1 MAERCPDPGGGGGF
15 SRDTSPASED
25 WKYVTNNG
33 RVVILPDPRLHS
45 ILNQDDDNSSSA
57 SDYVHGQGLDD
68 LEYDYEPGISL
79 QHLEFASPRT
89 STVSAPD
96 ILSSVSRCP
105 SCGVNYESDL
115 QLAAELGK
123 TLLERNKE
131 LEGTLK
137 DQQAVI
143 EDQSQEIEYLTK
155 QTTTLREVND
165 SRVKIY
171 EQLEVSIS
179 ELECAN
185 KKLQE
190 ENLCDKVKIKS
201 LSENIEKLENRCEE
215 LQRLLDEA
223 RSLLEKQQN
232 QQRRRRERRKS
243 SQQRKT
249 GKTEKSDEEEE
260 KESTSS
266 GSTSDEELRCRTQE
280 SGYSSSSIES
290 HLHRLQDSD
299 SEMSSNPGDPQSTAL
314 QHHHKKSIEE
324 EIILDTLRTDKIEIE
339 ERLQEME
346 KVVQSLQSE
355 NQRLQTLFASTSSQ
369 DSCESYKSVDDEV
382 QDVHDVRRGKL
393 CRKCLNVVDATP
405 ANLIGTAFQMMG
417 ETANQELARV
427 FWQWQKDEL
436 RLRSRNAWIDLWFLA
451 VCFLGLTL
459 SISASMA
466 NGLLFLFR

>member
-1 MAERCPDPGGGGGF
+1 MWEAAEN
-15 SRDTSPASED
+15 SRSELSPIPEFDYYHVENDSDEELNTA
-25 WKYVTNNG
+25 
-33 RVVILPDPRLHS
+33 RLLAKLS
-45 ILNQDDDNSSSA
+45 NS
-57 SDYVHGQGLDD
+57 D
-68 LEYDYEPGISL
+68 LAFEWSMLCQECTDCW
-79 QHLEFASPRT
+79 SP
-89 STVSAPD
+89 
-96 ILSSVSRCP
+96 
-105 SCGVNYESDL
+105 NDL